1 MTSPRQTVRG
11 MQLTWKDVRGTATWR
26 AGVPGNV
33 TPRLQPEN
41 VTAPTVLIT
50 TTTKKRTGTDRT
62 LVLLLL
68 HHHLLLLI
76 LMTKRNKARAVE
88 SMMISAVR
96 QMYLL
101 HRPFFSLKDSIS
113 P

>member
-1 MTSPRQTVRG
+1 MRS
-11 MQLTWKDVRGTATWR
+11 TATWR

-88 SMMISAVR
+88 SVSFFIFFTVLFSEVRVIS
-96 QMYLL
+96 
-101 HRPFFSLKDSIS
+101 SGII
-113 P
+113 